1 MPLSTQPAWQPT
13 KEYIEKTNIFQAMKE
28 LKINDYKSFHRFS
41 VEHFEEF
48 WAYTIK
54 KLHIQFKTPY
64 QKICDLREGVE
75 QPHWLAK
82 AKFNIVDSCFTADKD
97 ATAVIYQIENSEMH
111 KVSYGELNK
120 LVNRIANSLITHG
133 FQKGDAIA
141 IDMPMNI
148 NAVAIYLAIIKMG
161 GVVVSIADSF
171 APDEIATRLTIA
183 NTKAIF
189 TQDYILRN
197 QKKLPLYEKIVAA
210 HGQKIIVL
218 PAETNLTLKLRP
230 NDLSWA
236 DFLGDNDKFT
246 SVLCEADDPCNILF
260 SSGTTGTPKA
270 IVWTH
275 TTPIKCASDA
285 FYHQDIKLLDILA
298 WPTNL
303 GWMMG
308 PWLVYASLIN
318 QSTMALFDGAP
329 TTQTFGE
336 FIQNAKVTMLG
347 LVPSLVT
354 SWRATK
360 CMEGLNWDAIKLFS
374 STGECSNAS
383 DMLYLM
389 SLAHIRP
396 IIEYCGGTEVG
407 GAYLTSTVVEP
418 NAPAVFTTPT
428 LGLDIAIIDEQG
440 KACANGEVA
449 LIPPSIGL
457 SNKLLN
463 RDHYQ
468 VYYANMPKTVD
479 GKTLRRHGD
488 QIEKINEQYYRALGR
503 VDDTMNLGGIKTSSA
518 EIERVL
524 AEITAIKETAAIAI
538 SPPEGGPSLLVLY
551 AVLNDKTSVRKD
563 ELMQTMQQAIKK
575 HLNPLFKVHDV
586 IIVDDLPR
594 TSSNKVMRR
603 VLRERY
609 TKHNRP

>member
-1 MPLSTQPAWQPT
+1 MPHSFSPQPAWFPS
-13 KEYIEKTNIFQAMKE
+13 EAYLEKTNIFQAMKE
-28 LKINDYKSFHRFS
+28 LKINDYKSFHRWS
-41 VEHFEEF
+41 VEHFQEF

-54 KLHIQFKTPY
+54 KLSIQFTVPY
-64 QKICDLREGVE
+64 QKICDLSDGVE
-75 QPHWLAK
+75 QPHWLTK
-82 AKFNIVDSCFTADKD
+82 AKFNIVDSCFNADKN
-97 ATAVIYQIENSEMH
+97 AIAVIYQVENKKMH
-111 KVSYGELNK
+111 QVTYGELNK
-120 LVNRIANSLITHG
+120 LVNQIANSLVAKG

-148 NAVAIYLAIIKMG
+148 NAVAIYLAIIKAG
-161 GVVVSIADSF
+161 CVVVSIADSF
-171 APDEIATRLTIA
+171 APDEIATRLKIA
-183 NTKAIF
+183 HTKAIF
-189 TQDYILRN
+189 TQDYMLRN
-197 QKKLPLYEKIVAA
+197 QKKLPLYEKILAA
-210 HGQKIIVL
+210 KAPRAIVL
-218 PAETNLTLKLRP
+218 PVEKSLAITLRTD
-230 NDLSWA
+230 DLSWA
-236 DFLGDNDKFT
+236 DFLSDNENFT
-246 SVLCEADDPCNILF
+246 SILCESDDPGNILF
-260 SSGTTGTPKA
+260 SSGTTGEPKA

-285 FYHQDIKLLDILA
+285 FYHQDIKHHDVLA

-318 QSTMALFDGAP
+318 QSTLALFDGAP

-354 SWRATK
+354 AWRATQ
-360 CMEGLNWDAIKLFS
+360 CMEGLNWDTIKLFS

-396 IIEYCGGTEVG
+396 IIEYCGGIEVG

-418 NAPAVFTTPT
+418 NAPSLFTTPS
-428 LGLDIAIIDEQG
+428 LGLDLTIMDEQG
-440 KACANGEVA
+440 KSCSNGEVA

-463 RDHYQ
+463 REHFQ
-468 VYYANMPKTVD
+468 VYYADMPKSAA

-488 QIEKINEQYYRALGR
+488 QIEKINDQYYRALGR
-503 VDDTMNLGGIKTSSA
+503 VDDTMNLGGIKISSA

-524 AEITAIKETAAIAI
+524 AEIPAVKETAAIAI
-538 SPPEGGPSLLVLY
+538 SPPEGGPSLLVIY
-551 AVLNDKTSVRKD
+551 TVLKDGTSTQKE
-563 ELMQTMQQAIKK
+563 ELVKTMQAVIKK

-586 IIVDDLPR
+586 VIVDDLPR
-594 TSSNKVMRR
+594 TASNKVMRR
-603 VLRERY
+603 LLRDKY
-609 TKHNRP
+609 I